1 MEKVEKMRGDFALS
15 ANFPPAFLLTGAD
28 VVLADGVQQLDVLV
42 QDGKIGAIGANLPA
56 GTTPTFHLPGRI
68 IFPGFID
75 SHTHFGI
82 PIMETTSADDFAT
95 GSMAAAWGGV
105 TTIIDFTV
113 QAPGQSPAEALA
125 VRCQKAKICHV
136 DYTIHVNITDRP
148 EQYLAEIPLL
158 IKRGFPTFK
167 LFSTYRQAGM
177 MVSWPQFRQVMA
189 AVGQQGGLILLHAED
204 NDIVERETA
213 RHLAAGHFEPI
224 YHARSRPAEAEAAA
238 ITQAAQIAAELN
250 AALYIVHL
258 SSQAGLEAGLKA
270 RQQGVNIYLETCPH
284 YLLLTEEKYRQAN
297 GHCYITTPALRTQA
311 DVDALWQAVTA
322 GDIDTIATDHCP
334 FTLAQKELGN
344 RQFQHTPNGLPGVAT
359 LFPLLYSYG
368 VAAGKIS
375 LTDLVRLLAGNPAR
389 IFGLSQRKGQIA
401 VGLDGDLVVWNPAG
415 TSHLTAT
422 TIPGRADWS
431 PFEGLPIAGQLEY
444 TFLRGQCLVAG
455 GQFVGHQVS
464 GELLESGAL
473 PVTSSK

>member
-1 MEKVEKMRGDFALS
+1 MTISSLMTDF
-15 ANFPPAFLLTGAD
+15 PATFLLKGAD
-28 VVLADGVQQLDVLV
+28 VVLADGVRQVDVLV
-42 QDGKIGAIGANLPA
+42 QDGKIGAIGPNFPA
-56 GTTPTFHLPGRI
+56 GTIPTLHLPGRI

-75 SHTHFGI
+75 CHTHFGI
-82 PIMETTSADDFAT
+82 PIMNTTSADDFAT

-113 QAPGQSPAEALA
+113 QEQGQSPTEALA
-125 VRCQKAKICHV
+125 VRCQKAEICHI
-136 DYTIHVNITDRP
+136 DYAIHVNITDRP
-148 EQYLAEIPLL
+148 EQHLAQIPNL
-158 IKRGFPTFK
+158 IQRGFPSFK

-177 MVSWPQFRQVMA
+177 MASWPQFQQIMA
-189 AVGQQGGLILLHAED
+189 VVGQHGGLVLLHAED

-213 RHLAAGHFEPI
+213 KHLAAGHFEPI
-224 YHARSRPAEAEAAA
+224 YHARSRPAEAEATA
-238 ITQAAQIAAELN
+238 IRQAAQIAGQLN
-250 AALYIVHL
+250 APLYIVHL

-270 RQQGVNIYLETCPH
+270 RQQGVTIYLETCPH
-284 YLLLTEEKYRQAN
+284 YLLLTEEKYRQPD
-297 GHCYITTPALRTQA
+297 GHHYITTPALRTQA

-344 RQFQHTPNGLPGVAT
+344 RQFQQTPNGLPGVAT
-359 LFPLLYSYG
+359 LFPLLYTYG

-389 IFGLSQRKGQIA
+389 IFGLNHRKGQIA

-415 TSHLTAT
+415 TTPLTAA

-444 TFLRGQCLVAG
+444 TFLRGQCLARQ
-455 GQFVGHQVS
+455 GQFVGHHIR
-464 GELLESGAL
+464 GELVESGKLQGAN
-473 PVTSSK
+473 S